1 MNVVAPSWK
10 PEPSLFHFTSGVQYA
25 SDRYWAVHD
34 AYARL
39 MFAEASKLRNGAPS
53 NRIMLPAA
61 RTAVWMHRHV
71 AERGWAAK
79 GYPVT
84 WTDED
89 CDRIAHDIVGML
101 TRHERV
107 VASVEAILAEVRDEL
122 DDVSYTHGNE
132 LFAVNRFELDGATIV
147 EKPMTTV
154 NRWSNYIEDLMK
166 SEEGKSY
173 ITLKYNL
180 LLLSR
185 VHSIVL
191 GD

>member
-1 MNVVAPSWK
+1 M
-10 PEPSLFHFTSGVQYA
+10 FHFSSGVYYA
-25 SDRYWAVHD
+25 TDRQWAVHD
-34 AYARL
+34 TFARML
-39 MFAEASKLRNGAPS
+39 FVEASKLRVGAPS
-53 NRIMLPAA
+53 NKITLPAA
-61 RTAVWMHRHV
+61 QTAVWTYRAD

-89 CDRIAHDIVGML
+89 CARIADDIVGML

-132 LFAVNRFELDGATIV
+132 LFIVNRFEIDGKIIA
-147 EKPMTTV
+147 EKPMTTI
-154 NRWSNYIEDLMK
+154 NRWLNYIEDLMK

-173 ITLKYNL
+173 IVLKHNL

-185 VHSIVL
+185 VHSVVL

>member
-1 MNVVAPSWK
+1 MNVAPLWK
-10 PEPSLFHFTSGVQYA
+10 PEPSLFHFSSGVYYA
-25 SDRYWAVHD
+25 TDRQWAVHD
-34 AYARL
+34 TFARML
-39 MFAEASKLRNGAPS
+39 FVEASKLRVGAPS
-53 NRIMLPAA
+53 NKITLPAA
-61 RTAVWMHRHV
+61 QTAVWTYRAD

-89 CDRIAHDIVGML
+89 CARIADDIVGML

-132 LFAVNRFELDGATIV
+132 LFIVNRFEIDGKIIA
-147 EKPMTTV
+147 EKPMTTI
-154 NRWSNYIEDLMK
+154 NRWLNYIEDLMK

-173 ITLKYNL
+173 IVLKHNL

-185 VHSIVL
+185 VHSVVL